1 MTLEVFINLIFAIL
15 GVSLAFLVII
25 GLAVMVLLFRS
36 GSRQQTI
43 IQAPAP
49 TPPPAPAAPA
59 PAPASAGAPSAAPS
73 GDEDEV
79 VAVITAAIAAV
90 CGSGA
95 RVLSVSPASG
105 GAGGVRSGVSAW
117 RIEGRFQN
125 FEGIN

>member
-25 GLAVMVLLFRS
+25 GLSVMVLLFRS
-36 GSRQQTI
+36 NNQPQI

-49 TPPPAPAAPA
+49 GPAPVAAAAAPA
-59 PAPASAGAPSAAPS
+59 SVSAGAPYAAPS

-79 VAVITAAIAAV
+79 VAVITAAIAAI
-90 CGSGA
+90 CGGGA
-95 RVLSVSPASG
+95 RILSVSPAG
-105 GAGGVRSGVSAW
+105 GAGTAGSSAW

-125 FEGIN
+125 FEGVE